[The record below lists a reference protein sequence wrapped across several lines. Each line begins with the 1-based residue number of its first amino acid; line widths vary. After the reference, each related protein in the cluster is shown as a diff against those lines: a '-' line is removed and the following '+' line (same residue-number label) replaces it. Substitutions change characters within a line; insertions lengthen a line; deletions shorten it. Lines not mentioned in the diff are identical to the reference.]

1 MITVWIPSLPTRYDA
16 ATHTRVPS
24 LDLNAAA
31 RYGAMVNM
39 LEEPAANTQD
49 SINLLNEATEKVQK
63 DDLILCVGDVVLCA
77 AAICMVNEKNGHVNL
92 LRWDR
97 VRRTYEIET
106 VIL

>member
-39 LEEPAANTQD
+39 TTGDQKPIQESIAEIENASQD
-49 SINLLNEATEKVQK
+49 VQS

-77 AAICMVNEKNGHVNL
+77 AAISLVNQQNGHVNL

-97 VRRTYEIET
+97 LRRTYEIE
-106 VIL
+106 VVKL